1 MSSQPVEREL
11 DAELFG
17 QSIRFGYSETWIAYS
32 VLSLRLVMAYIFLS
46 AGVQKLLDPT
56 WTAEGFLVHAVPE
69 GNPLG
74 PMFTAMAEGWLF
86 LIDPLNVFG
95 QILIGLALLFGVF
108 VRVAVFFGA
117 LMMLMYWLTQF
128 EAGLLAGLPVA
139 NGYVV
144 TYHLVYALI
153 LFGLGAVGAGRILGL
168 DASLEDSDAVRQNPW
183 LKYLL
188 G

>member
-1 MSSQPVEREL
+1 MSTKPAENEL

-17 QSIRFGYSETWIAYS
+17 RPIRFGYSETWIAYS
-32 VLSLRLVMAYIFLS
+32 VLSLRLVMAYVFLS
-46 AGVQKLLDPT
+46 AGIQKLLDPG
-56 WTAEGFLVHAVPE
+56 WTAQGFLVGAVSD
-69 GNPLG
+69 GNPFK
-74 PMFTAMAEGWLF
+74 PMFTAMADGWLW

-95 QILIGLALLFGVF
+95 QILIGLALLVGGF

-128 EAGLLAGLPVA
+128 QGGLLAGFPVA
-139 NGYVV
+139 NGYFV

-153 LFGLGAVGAGRILGL
+153 LFGLGAVGAGRILGV
-168 DASLEDSDAVRQNPW
+168 DAELEKTEIVQQNPG